1 MVAERVSKIAFGQN
15 ITVERSSVAKN
26 FSVERSRV
34 VNHSS
39 LLEVFEAGRAAV
51 EVAQS

>member
-15 ITVERSSVAKN
+15 IAVERNSVVKN
-26 FSVERSRV
+26 
-34 VNHSS
+34 SS